1 MLSLMLDTFNP
12 CSLRHEDNCS
22 SLRPSCF
29 CCADLKKNKKRRR
42 NKRRNKCGGI
52 TQWVKV
58 IIWVNEV
65 NLLLVCQCGYLELVE
80 EEES

>member
-29 CCADLKKNKKRRR
+29 CCADLKKIKK
-42 NKRRNKCGGI
+42 
-52 TQWVKV
+52 
-58 IIWVNEV
+58 
-65 NLLLVCQCGYLELVE
+65 E
-80 EEES
+80 EEIKEEINVEASLSGLK